1 VSEGTRPQEA
11 ATRSRVRRRRIAFWS
26 VVVVLLIPLPIGE
39 GGLWMP
45 ILFVFFDWLN
55 NFLPENF

>member
-1 VSEGTRPQEA
+1 MKEGSRSDRASTR
-11 ATRSRVRRRRIAFWS
+11 TRVRRRRIAFWAA
-26 VVVVLLIPLPIGE
+26 VVIVLIPLPIGE

-45 ILFVFFDWLN
+45 LLFVFFDWLN